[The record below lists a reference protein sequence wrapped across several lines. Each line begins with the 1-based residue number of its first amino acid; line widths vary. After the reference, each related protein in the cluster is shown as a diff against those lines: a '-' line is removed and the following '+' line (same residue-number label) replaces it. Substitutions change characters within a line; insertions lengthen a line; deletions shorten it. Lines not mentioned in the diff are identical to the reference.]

1 MPSVSSTPVDLGS
14 GSVLIQNLGP
24 GDLFL
29 GDPGVTTETGF
40 RISAGSSVTVGYS
53 NSRFYVVS
61 DSTSDARVL
70 SAGSGFFGGPDAS
83 GEVPPAG

>member
-1 MPSVSSTPVDLGS
+1 MPSVSSTPVDFGS

-29 GDPGVTTETGF
+29 GGPGVTTETGV
-40 RISAGSSVTVGYS
+40 RISAGSSVTVGY
-53 NSRFYVVS
+53 NSSHFYGVS

-70 SAGSGFFGGPDAS
+70 SAGSGIFSVPD
-83 GEVPPAG
+83 EPTEEPAAG